1 MTTSDCANL
10 GHHIN
15 GERVAGG
22 GQPVLNPATGQ
33 AESAV
38 LLADKAPVEAAIA
51 SAQTAFPAWRNT
63 PPLKRAREMSTL
75 KVLQMQHAD
84 ELCEMITREHGKRV
98 QAQGDAKNH
107 AVVMPDA
114 VVPHAVNAR
123 MGATFGFSGERCM
136 ARALVVAVGDETADA
151 VISGLKTELAKM
163 RVVSGLDAHSEMGPL
178 VTQAHLEKVKGYVD
192 QGVKEGATLLVDD
205 RGVKLAGHEA
215 GYFLGPC
222 LFDHVKPG
230 MTLYQEE
237 ISGPVLG
244 VVRVKTLEQAPDL
257 IDAHEYG
264 NGTCIFTRD
273 AQAAR
278 YFTDN
283 TQVGMLGVNVP
294 LPVPM
299 AHHSFGGCKRSLFGD
314 LHADGLDAVRFT
326 PSARPSHSAGQRP
339 VGAKARCLPSPP
351 SADFLRHYTTSDFST
366 M

>member
-1 MTTSDCANL
+1 MATSDCANL

-22 GQPVLNPATGQ
+22 GQPVLNPAR
-33 AESAV
+33 V
-38 LLADKAPVEAAIA
+38 KLKAPFCWPTRPRSKRPSPARRPRFPPGATHRRS
-51 SAQTAFPAWRNT
+51 SARG
-63 PPLKRAREMSTL
+63 MSTL

-84 ELCEMITREHGKRV
+84 ELCEMITREQYGKRV

-123 MGATFGFSGERCM
+123 MGATFGFSGEHCM

-215 GYFLGPC
+215 VYFLGPC

-264 NGTCIFTRD
+264 NGTCIFTRNE
-273 AQAAR
+273 QAAR